1 MAELV
6 GEIATTL
13 GVGDRVRPHVS
24 DITERY
30 ARMHQQVEADVHH
43 HLALD
48 QQLFAS
54 NAKVSS
60 VALTDP
66 SIMFSIAANP

>member
-1 MAELV
+1 MF
-6 GEIATTL
+6 ITTS
-13 GVGDRVRPHVS
+13 RWIS
-24 DITERY
+24 NSS
-30 ARMHQQVEADVHH
+30 
-43 HLALD
+43 
-48 QQLFAS
+48 AS